1 MKFFLRLKGT
11 VKEKRRGYWMKSEN
25 LRFAP
30 ITIFYFAFLIEIIDN
45 VIKYYS
51 PYSSYYVTITS
62 ANSSTVYWSHD
73 FRLYHMTTL
82 LHCHWLKLW

>member
-51 PYSSYYVTITS
+51 PYSS
-62 ANSSTVYWSHD
+62 
-73 FRLYHMTTL
+73 
-82 LHCHWLKLW
+82 